1 MSHRTILLTGFE
13 PFAGL
18 AVNPSAE
25 VAKALDGR
33 AVGDAMVRSAVLP
46 VHHAEVAP
54 RVAQLVDETD
64 PFAVLHL
71 GLAGGRARLS
81 LERVA
86 VNVMD
91 YETPDNAG
99 HVARGEPCVPD
110 GPPAYFST
118 LPLSAILAALL
129 AEGIPASVSNTAGTY
144 LCNQTMYGTLHA
156 LGARRAPGP
165 GRVRAPAAAAGHG
178 RGQRARAAQHGCRV
192 DGARGGD
199 RARGHRAR
207 AVSDLRRNVL
217 ALGLDYGLFMVGLA
231 FASQTT
237 ILPAFAAWLGAP
249 NVVIGAI
256 PAVMTLGWF
265 LPQLFMAA
273 HTATLPR
280 KLPFVIRW
288 TLFERLPFPALA
300 LVAFLLAERAPA
312 LALTLTL
319 LMLLMTTVIGG
330 VLMPAWLDIIA
341 RAVPARLR
349 GRLFGLSALGA
360 GLVGFGASA
369 LTAHA
374 LATLPPSAG
383 YGLCF
388 VGSSVCMVLSYIALL
403 YVREPPGGPVAPP
416 VALRAH
422 LARVPG
428 LLRRDRN
435 LSWFLAARAC
445 AIVGQ
450 MATGFYTVYALT
462 AWQAPASQPAVFT
475 GLLVAGTVAGTLAF
489 AWLADHA
496 GHRLVILAGMAATLA
511 ANVMAL
517 ASPTL
522 STYGLVL
529 VLAGVQQAAFSV
541 SNMAV
546 LLEFSPSV
554 DEHPIYVGLGMTSL
568 APFAFAAPLAA
579 GLLADALGFRAVF
592 GVASVGSVVGL
603 TMLATLVRDPRTVT
617 RPAVESRA

>member
-1 MSHRTILLTGFE
+1 
-13 PFAGL
+13 
-18 AVNPSAE
+18 
-25 VAKALDGR
+25 
-33 AVGDAMVRSAVLP
+33 
-46 VHHAEVAP
+46 
-54 RVAQLVDETD
+54 
-64 PFAVLHL
+64 
-71 GLAGGRARLS
+71 
-81 LERVA
+81 
-86 VNVMD
+86 
-91 YETPDNAG
+91 
-99 HVARGEPCVPD
+99 
-110 GPPAYFST
+110 
-118 LPLSAILAALL
+118 
-129 AEGIPASVSNTAGTY
+129 
-144 LCNQTMYGTLHA
+144 
-156 LGARRAPGP
+156 
-165 GRVRAPAAAAGHG
+165 
-178 RGQRARAAQHGCRV
+178 
-192 DGARGGD
+192 
-199 RARGHRAR
+199 
-207 AVSDLRRNVL
+207 VSDLRRNVL

-249 NVVIGAI
+249 NIVIGAI

-300 LVAFLLAERAPA
+300 LVAFLLAERSPA

-330 VLMPAWLDIIA
+330 VLMPAWLDVIGH
-341 RAVPARLR
+341 AVPAGLQ

-360 GLVGFGASA
+360 GLLGFGASA
-369 LTAHA
+369 LTAYA

-388 VGSSVCMVLSYIALL
+388 VGATVCMVLSYIALL
-403 YVREPPGGPVAPP
+403 YVREPPGGPVAAP

-450 MATGFYTVYALT
+450 MAVGFYTVYALS
-462 AWQAPASQPAVFT
+462 AWEAPASQPAVFT

-496 GHRLVILAGMAATLA
+496 GHRLVILAGMAATFA
-511 ANVMAL
+511 ANVTAL

-522 STYGLVL
+522 SAYGLVL

-541 SNMAV
+541 SNMPV
-546 LLEFSPSV
+546 LLEFSPSA
-554 DEHPIYVGLGMTSL
+554 DERPIYVGLGTTSL
-568 APFAFAAPLAA
+568 APIAFAAPLAA

-592 GVASVGSVVGL
+592 GVATVGSVVGL
-603 TMLATLVRDPRTVT
+603 TMLATLVRDPRTVA

>member
-1 MSHRTILLTGFE
+1 
-13 PFAGL
+13 
-18 AVNPSAE
+18 
-25 VAKALDGR
+25 
-33 AVGDAMVRSAVLP
+33 
-46 VHHAEVAP
+46 
-54 RVAQLVDETD
+54 
-64 PFAVLHL
+64 
-71 GLAGGRARLS
+71 
-81 LERVA
+81 
-86 VNVMD
+86 
-91 YETPDNAG
+91 
-99 HVARGEPCVPD
+99 
-110 GPPAYFST
+110 
-118 LPLSAILAALL
+118 
-129 AEGIPASVSNTAGTY
+129 
-144 LCNQTMYGTLHA
+144 
-156 LGARRAPGP
+156 
-165 GRVRAPAAAAGHG
+165 
-178 RGQRARAAQHGCRV
+178 
-192 DGARGGD
+192 
-199 RARGHRAR
+199 
-207 AVSDLRRNVL
+207 VSDLRRNVL

-511 ANVMAL
+511 ANVVAL

-592 GVASVGSVVGL
+592 GMASVGSVVGL